1 MDAPSYMVRMFG
13 TLSVTIGGEPV
24 AAWRTRKT
32 ASLFAY
38 LAYRAGR
45 TVPREVLADLF
56 WPEAP
61 DGGRN
66 SLSVALSTIRELLG
80 EHASTILKWDRVSV
94 GILADA
100 LATDVAEFHGHWQ
113 RARAP
118 GGPCLEDLE
127 ACVRLAAEPL
137 LDGFYDEWVLLERD
151 VLAAHRA
158 EAALALARIY
168 LDRGDTELAVEMAR
182 MVLATDELNEDAHRL
197 VVLAL
202 KRSGN
207 IAAALHQYALM
218 ERILQTEL
226 KTPLSETSASLK
238 RELEDE
244 AGGRLKDL
252 LAPSNLPSGFTR
264 FFGRNGETATVEA
277 QLLQQRR
284 RLVTLIGPG
293 GIGKTRM
300 AAEIAHR
307 MAKPLGG
314 RVWWVPMGGV
324 DRAELLPDRVL
335 FALGV
340 TQQPPRDPFQAIGL
354 VLGSRPAL
362 LVLDGL
368 EHLGQD
374 GALILRTLLERVGC
388 VACLCTSRSA
398 LHLQGECRIQVPP
411 LGVEDGDEGPSP
423 SLELFLDRSEL
434 AGSRLELGGPDLGD
448 ARALCRVLEGIPLAI
463 ELAAS
468 RLTDLTV
475 GDLLQRIEDRFGL
488 LESDELDR
496 AERHRSLAAT
506 LEWSI
511 QLLSPPARRAFGA
524 LCVFRNGFDA
534 EAVGAVLGDPRPGPV
549 LSELVR
555 HSLVERRESPSGAR
569 YAMLD
574 TMREFALRRAEPHEL
589 HGFAHRHA
597 IHFERLAEQC
607 HRHARGQDQAR
618 WFEMLDTESDNLNA
632 ALDWCLGD
640 KGDPELGRSIVG
652 YLHHYWMF
660 RRSFSLS
667 KLYAQRLL
675 ECPFGDLASDAVG
688 RCRFT
693 LSGVAMYR
701 GDAATALEAGTR
713 STAVWREL
721 GDSWWLGYSVA
732 WEGVMG
738 FLIGD
743 LARATTFL
751 QEAVEISREVSDPWV
766 RSYARLHLGFVCL
779 LAGDASQAAR
789 LTAEGLVEARRAGD
803 GWLLAYAE
811 FIASALETATG
822 RDWSV
827 VAGSAE
833 RAHLGFDA
841 IKDQWCAA
849 WALNLR
855 GLAACRQGDPDS
867 GWRFHL
873 ESLHRRSDMGD
884 WSGVPVA
891 LDGLAD
897 AAERLDALEVAS
909 CILAAS
915 DEWALRLG
923 VPRLPIFRPACDD
936 VRARIQARGDPP
948 GQGST
953 RRVTVEEIL
962 ASWDRPPI

>member
-1 MDAPSYMVRMFG
+1 MFG

-94 GILADA
+94 GILANA
-100 LATDVAEFHGHWQ
+100 LATDVAAFHGHWQ

-118 GGPCLEDLE
+118 GGPCLGDLE

-137 LDGFYDEWVLLERD
+137 LEGFYDEWVLLERD
-151 VLAAHRA
+151 VLAAQRA
-158 EAALALARIY
+158 EAALALAAMY
-168 LDRGDTELAVEMAR
+168 LDRGTPARAVETAR
-182 MVLATDELNEDAHRL
+182 LVLVADELNEDAHRL
-197 VVLAL
+197 IVLAH
-202 KRSGN
+202 KKNGN
-207 IAAALHQYALM
+207 IAAALRQYALM
-218 ERILQTEL
+218 ERTLHTEL
-226 KTPLSETSASLK
+226 KTPPSETSASLK

-244 AGGRLKDL
+244 AGGRLRDL

-264 FFGRNGETATVEA
+264 FFGRKEETATVEA

-300 AAEIAHR
+300 AVEVAHR

-335 FALGV
+335 SALGV
-340 TQQPPRDPFQAIGL
+340 TQNPPRDPFQTIGL

-362 LVLDGL
+362 VVLDGL

-374 GALILRTLLERVGC
+374 GALATRTLLERVRC
-388 VACLCTSRSA
+388 VACLCTSRAA
-398 LHLQGECRIQVPP
+398 LNLQGECRIQIAP
-411 LGVEDGDEGPSP
+411 LGVEDGEEGPSP

-475 GDLLQRIEDRFGL
+475 ADLLRRIEDRFGL

-534 EAVGAVLGDPRPGPV
+534 AAVGTVLGDPSPGPA
-549 LSELVR
+549 LAELVR

-574 TMREFALRRAEPHEL
+574 TMREFALRRTEPREL
-589 HGFAHRHA
+589 QGFAHRHA

-607 HRHARGQDQAR
+607 HHHARGQDQAR

-632 ALDWCLGD
+632 ALDWCLAAN
-640 KGDPELGRSIVG
+640 GDPELGRSIVG

-660 RRSFSLS
+660 RRSFSPS

-675 ECPFGDLASDAVG
+675 ECPGGDLASDAVG

-693 LSGVAMYR
+693 LSGVSMYG
-701 GDAATALEAGTR
+701 GDAATALESGTR

-721 GDSWWLGYSVA
+721 GDPWWLAYSVA

-743 LARATTFL
+743 LAKATAFL
-751 QEAVEISREVSDPWV
+751 EEAVEISHGVSDPWI
-766 RSYARLHLGFVCL
+766 RSYSRLHLGFVCL
-779 LAGDASQAAR
+779 LLGDASRATR
-789 LTAEGLVEARRAGD
+789 LTAEGLGEARRSGD

-811 FIASALETATG
+811 FIAAALETATG
-822 RDWSV
+822 QDWAV

-873 ESLHRRSDMGD
+873 ESLHRRSDMED

-897 AAERLDALEVAS
+897 AAERLGALEVAS
-909 CILAAS
+909 CIHAAS

-923 VPRLPIFRPACDD
+923 VPRLTIFQPACDD
-936 VRARIQARGDPP
+936 VRARIQARGDPS
-948 GQGST
+948 GANST
-953 RRVTVEEIL
+953 RRVSVEEIL
-962 ASWDRPPI
+962 ANWDRPPI